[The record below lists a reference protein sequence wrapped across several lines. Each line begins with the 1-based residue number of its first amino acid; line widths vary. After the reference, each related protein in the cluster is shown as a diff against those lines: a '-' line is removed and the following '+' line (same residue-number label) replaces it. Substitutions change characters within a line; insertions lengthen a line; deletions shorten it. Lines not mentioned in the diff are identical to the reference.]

1 MKTTECTS
9 ECARGVGR
17 SVHSTFVFPH
27 HLGVRLVSRGGMRSG
42 GLPCLSALS
51 LSLMTA
57 GFLFCGAASP
67 VLANSVYGDI
77 SDPYMVSDHV
87 VLEDYA
93 DHSATNVTQSGHL
106 ELLDTNFYTDN
117 LEVSGQLTVG
127 SGAYLENVY
136 GPAEEF
142 AGTAELHSGARLQ
155 VEVDGYAELWEVVSR
170 GGSLIL
176 GAAATEASDV
186 ISNAEVHIQ
195 KLTADMERTLVTVG
209 EDNTQADLFSTLMI
223 EELSVSSGGHLDIRV
238 GSGGAFVWT
247 HAAFDDGN
255 EAGTD
260 PIENFFFTPAA
271 APQGAVRVQKNAS
284 LTRGMSIAVGG
295 SSTEREAAS
304 NRWNLWVGSGGV
316 LSIEGEHTTLTL
328 EDGTKAR
335 FDAGSTLLLS
345 SLIRTDED
353 DAQDA
358 EDGADSPAS
367 SQSADRKA
375 AYGIPSA
382 GTTFKVEGLD
392 LSRAEVSGLENLT
405 LKVEGLLET
414 GGLYFDASGAVVG
427 VLGRPTFEGPLAA
440 MLQELYENRT
450 SLLVPSF
457 YRTLFTNTSDVVE
470 GTMMAVATAA
480 SSTGTN
486 ERLMQNAVSTS
497 MRLASAAR
505 MAEAQAARAAEIRSL
520 EAQRAASRKASA
532 DSEKADPD
540 WTERL
545 KAWRTNLQEHLPAV
559 VQDVPVFIGASAGST
574 KVDVS
579 TPVSKRFTVK
589 SEDTT
594 FDAAVIFG
602 REDWRVGLMGSFTTR
617 SLDTLYKQGAAA
629 ELGVDSESDEA
640 SASFFVRR
648 RLGSGWGTVDLTWLE
663 ADDRYRMGAAR
674 EYLEMEKLKRRIYS
688 SGFLYEQP
696 LFADSALSGS
706 GPDRSWVISGF
717 AGLRYLRVDTAEGTW
732 RSPAGAV
739 LTIREASAQAVAATA
754 GGVITGALHFA
765 PGAGYWGQVK
775 PRRLDVSLTAALN
788 STVGGD
794 RDVMVQGPAG
804 GSTSSATVMTAA
816 EPERFQWNAELAAGI
831 EWRDSR
837 LDFSGFASRAGSS
850 VRSAGGSVK
859 MSWRLNLL

>member
-1 MKTTECTS
+1 M
-9 ECARGVGR
+9 GR

-27 HLGVRLVSRGGMRSG
+27 HSGVRLVSRGGLRSG

-57 GFLFCGAASP
+57 GLLFCGAASP
-67 VLANSVYGDI
+67 VLAESVYSDI
-77 SDPYMVSDHV
+77 SDPYVVSDHV
-87 VLEDYA
+87 VLEGYA

-106 ELLDTNFYTDN
+106 ELSEAYFCTAN

-127 SGAYLENVY
+127 SGAIFENVY
-136 GPAEEF
+136 GPEGEF

-155 VEVDGYAELWEVVSR
+155 VEVDGYAELWKVVSR
-170 GGSLIL
+170 GGSLSIS
-176 GAAATEASDV
+176 ASATEASEFT
-186 ISNAEVHIQ
+186 SNAEVHIQ

-209 EDNTQADLFSTLMI
+209 EDNAQAEQFSTLMI
-223 EELSVSSGGHLDIRV
+223 EELAVSSGGHLDIRV

-247 HAAFDDGN
+247 HAAFDDGS
-255 EAGTD
+255 EAGTE
-260 PIENFFFTPAA
+260 PIENIFFTPAA

-295 SSTEREAAS
+295 SCTEREAAS
-304 NRWNLWVGSGGV
+304 NSWNLWVGKGGV

-335 FDAGSTLLLS
+335 FEEGSTLLLS
-345 SLIRTDED
+345 LLTRTDED
-353 DAQDA
+353 ALQDA
-358 EDGADSPAS
+358 EDGAGSPAS

-375 AYGIPSA
+375 ASGVPAA

-427 VLGRPTFEGPLAA
+427 VLGSPTFEGPLAA

-450 SLLVPSF
+450 SLLVPTF

-520 EAQRAASRKASA
+520 EAQRAASRKAAA
-532 DSEKADPD
+532 DSEKGDPD

-545 KAWRTNLQEHLPAV
+545 KAWRTNLQEHLPAI

-574 KVDVS
+574 KVEVS
-579 TPVSKRFTVK
+579 TPVSKPFTVK

-648 RLGSGWGTVDLTWLE
+648 RLGSGWGTVDLTWHE

-674 EYLEMEKLKRRIYS
+674 EYLEMEKLKRCIYS

-696 LFADSALSGS
+696 LFAGSALSDS

-739 LTIREASAQAVAATA
+739 LTVREASAQAVAATA

-788 STVGGD
+788 STVGGG
-794 RDVMVQGPAG
+794 RDVMVQGLAG

>member
-1 MKTTECTS
+1 M
-9 ECARGVGR
+9 GR

-27 HLGVRLVSRGGMRSG
+27 HSGVRLVSCGGLRSG
-42 GLPCLSALS
+42 GRPCLSALS

-57 GFLFCGAASP
+57 GLLFCGAASP
-67 VLANSVYGDI
+67 VLAESVYSDI
-77 SDPYMVSDHV
+77 SDPYVVSDHV

-93 DHSATNVTQSGHL
+93 DHSSTNVTQSGHL
-106 ELLDTNFYTDN
+106 ELSEAYFCTAN

-127 SGAYLENVY
+127 SGAHLENVY
-136 GPAEEF
+136 GPAGEF

-176 GAAATEASDV
+176 SATATEASEFT
-186 ISNAEVHIQ
+186 SNAEVHIQ

-209 EDNTQADLFSTLMI
+209 EDNAQAEQFSTLMI
-223 EELSVSSGGHLDIRV
+223 EELAVSSGGHLDIRV

-247 HAAFDDGN
+247 HAAFDDGS
-255 EAGTD
+255 EAGTE
-260 PIENFFFTPAA
+260 PIENIFFTPAA

-284 LTRGMSIAVGG
+284 LMRGMSIAVGG
-295 SSTEREAAS
+295 SSAERETAS
-304 NRWNLWVGSGGV
+304 NRWNLWVGKGGV

-335 FDAGSTLLLS
+335 FEEGSTLLLS
-345 SLIRTDED
+345 LLTRTDED
-353 DAQDA
+353 ALQDA

-375 AYGIPSA
+375 ASGVPAA

-427 VLGRPTFEGPLAA
+427 VLGSPTFEGPLAA

-450 SLLVPSF
+450 SLLVPTF

-520 EAQRAASRKASA
+520 EAQRAASRKAAA
-532 DSEKADPD
+532 DSEKGDPD

-545 KAWRTNLQEHLPAV
+545 KAWRTNLQEHLPAI

-574 KVDVS
+574 KVEVS
-579 TPVSKRFTVK
+579 TPVSKPFTVK

-648 RLGSGWGTVDLTWLE
+648 RLGSGWGTVDLTWHE

-696 LFADSALSGS
+696 LFAGSALSDS

-732 RSPAGAV
+732 RSPGGAV
-739 LTIREASAQAVAATA
+739 LTVREASAQAVAATA

>member
-1 MKTTECTS
+1 M
-9 ECARGVGR
+9 GR

-87 VLEDYA
+87 VLEDYYA

-176 GAAATEASDV
+176 SAAATEASDV

-209 EDNTQADLFSTLMI
+209 EDNAQADLFSTLMI

-353 DAQDA
+353 DALQDA
-358 EDGADSPAS
+358 EDGADSPAP

-375 AYGIPSA
+375 ASGVPAA

-414 GGLYFDASGAVVG
+414 GGLYFDASGTVVG

-450 SLLVPSF
+450 SLLVPTF

-520 EAQRAASRKASA
+520 EAQRAASRKAAA

-545 KAWRTNLQEHLPAV
+545 KAWRTNLQEHLPAI

-574 KVDVS
+574 KVEVS
-579 TPVSKRFTVK
+579 TPVSKPFTVK

-663 ADDRYRMGAAR
+663 
-674 EYLEMEKLKRRIYS
+674 MEKLKRRIYS

-696 LFADSALSGS
+696 LFAGSALSGS

>member
-27 HLGVRLVSRGGMRSG
+27 HSGVRLVSRGGLRSG
-42 GLPCLSALS
+42 GLPCLSALF

-57 GFLFCGAASP
+57 GLLFCGAASP
-67 VLANSVYGDI
+67 VLAESVYSDI
-77 SDPYMVSDHV
+77 SDPYVVSDHV

-93 DHSATNVTQSGHL
+93 DHSSTNVTQSGHL
-106 ELLDTNFYTDN
+106 ELSEAYFCTAN

-127 SGAYLENVY
+127 SGAHLENVY
-136 GPAEEF
+136 GSAGEF

-170 GGSLIL
+170 GGSLSL
-176 GAAATEASDV
+176 SASATEASEFT
-186 ISNAEVHIQ
+186 SNAEVHIQ

-209 EDNTQADLFSTLMI
+209 EDNAQAEQFSTLMI
-223 EELSVSSGGHLDIRV
+223 EELAVSSGGHLDIRV

-247 HAAFDDGN
+247 HAAFDDGS
-255 EAGTD
+255 EAGTE
-260 PIENFFFTPAA
+260 PIENIFFTPAA

-284 LTRGMSIAVGG
+284 LMRGMSIAVGG

-304 NRWNLWVGSGGV
+304 NLWVGKGGV

-335 FDAGSTLLLS
+335 FEEGSTLLLS
-345 SLIRTDED
+345 LLTRTDED
-353 DAQDA
+353 DALQDA
-358 EDGADSPAS
+358 EDGAGSPAS

-375 AYGIPSA
+375 ASGVPAA

-427 VLGRPTFEGPLAA
+427 VLGSPTFDGPLAA

-520 EAQRAASRKASA
+520 EAQRAASRKAAA
-532 DSEKADPD
+532 DSEKGDPD

-545 KAWRTNLQEHLPAV
+545 KAWRTNLQEHLPTV

-574 KVDVS
+574 KVEVS
-579 TPVSKRFTVK
+579 TPVSKPFTVK

-648 RLGSGWGTVDLTWLE
+648 RLGSGWGTVDLTWHE

-674 EYLEMEKLKRRIYS
+674 EYLEMEKLKRCIYS

-696 LFADSALSGS
+696 LFAGSALSDS

-739 LTIREASAQAVAATA
+739 LTVREASAQAVAATA

-804 GSTSSATVMTAA
+804 GSTSSATVMTTA

>member
-353 DAQDA
+353 DA

>member
-1 MKTTECTS
+1 M
-9 ECARGVGR
+9 
-17 SVHSTFVFPH
+17 
-27 HLGVRLVSRGGMRSG
+27 
-42 GLPCLSALS
+42 
-51 LSLMTA
+51 
-57 GFLFCGAASP
+57 
-67 VLANSVYGDI
+67 
-77 SDPYMVSDHV
+77 
-87 VLEDYA
+87 
-93 DHSATNVTQSGHL
+93 
-106 ELLDTNFYTDN
+106 
-117 LEVSGQLTVG
+117 
-127 SGAYLENVY
+127 
-136 GPAEEF
+136 
-142 AGTAELHSGARLQ
+142 
-155 VEVDGYAELWEVVSR
+155 
-170 GGSLIL
+170 
-176 GAAATEASDV
+176 
-186 ISNAEVHIQ
+186 
-195 KLTADMERTLVTVG
+195 
-209 EDNTQADLFSTLMI
+209 
-223 EELSVSSGGHLDIRV
+223 
-238 GSGGAFVWT
+238 
-247 HAAFDDGN
+247 
-255 EAGTD
+255 
-260 PIENFFFTPAA
+260 
-271 APQGAVRVQKNAS
+271 
-284 LTRGMSIAVGG
+284 
-295 SSTEREAAS
+295 
-304 NRWNLWVGSGGV
+304 
-316 LSIEGEHTTLTL
+316 
-328 EDGTKAR
+328 
-335 FDAGSTLLLS
+335 
-345 SLIRTDED
+345 
-353 DAQDA
+353 
-358 EDGADSPAS
+358 
-367 SQSADRKA
+367 
-375 AYGIPSA
+375 
-382 GTTFKVEGLD
+382 
-392 LSRAEVSGLENLT
+392 SRAEVSGLENLT

-427 VLGRPTFEGPLAA
+427 VLGSPTFDGPLAA

-520 EAQRAASRKASA
+520 EAQRAASRKAAA
-532 DSEKADPD
+532 DSEKGDPD

-545 KAWRTNLQEHLPAV
+545 KAWRTNLQEHLPTV

-574 KVDVS
+574 KVEVS
-579 TPVSKRFTVK
+579 TPVSKPFTVK

-648 RLGSGWGTVDLTWLE
+648 RLGSGWGTVDLTWHE

-674 EYLEMEKLKRRIYS
+674 EYLEMEKLKRCIYS

-696 LFADSALSGS
+696 LFAGSALSDS

-739 LTIREASAQAVAATA
+739 LTVREASAQAVAATA

-804 GSTSSATVMTAA
+804 GSTSSATVMTTA

>member
-1 MKTTECTS
+1 M
-9 ECARGVGR
+9 
-17 SVHSTFVFPH
+17 
-27 HLGVRLVSRGGMRSG
+27 
-42 GLPCLSALS
+42 
-51 LSLMTA
+51 
-57 GFLFCGAASP
+57 
-67 VLANSVYGDI
+67 
-77 SDPYMVSDHV
+77 
-87 VLEDYA
+87 
-93 DHSATNVTQSGHL
+93 
-106 ELLDTNFYTDN
+106 
-117 LEVSGQLTVG
+117 
-127 SGAYLENVY
+127 
-136 GPAEEF
+136 
-142 AGTAELHSGARLQ
+142 
-155 VEVDGYAELWEVVSR
+155 
-170 GGSLIL
+170 
-176 GAAATEASDV
+176 
-186 ISNAEVHIQ
+186 
-195 KLTADMERTLVTVG
+195 
-209 EDNTQADLFSTLMI
+209 
-223 EELSVSSGGHLDIRV
+223 
-238 GSGGAFVWT
+238 
-247 HAAFDDGN
+247 
-255 EAGTD
+255 
-260 PIENFFFTPAA
+260 
-271 APQGAVRVQKNAS
+271 
-284 LTRGMSIAVGG
+284 
-295 SSTEREAAS
+295 
-304 NRWNLWVGSGGV
+304 
-316 LSIEGEHTTLTL
+316 
-328 EDGTKAR
+328 
-335 FDAGSTLLLS
+335 S

-353 DAQDA
+353 DALQDA

-375 AYGIPSA
+375 ASDIPSA

-427 VLGRPTFEGPLAA
+427 VLGRPTFEGPLAS

-520 EAQRAASRKASA
+520 EAQRAASRKAAA

-545 KAWRTNLQEHLPAV
+545 KAWRTNLQEHLPAM

-579 TPVSKRFTVK
+579 TPVSKPFTVK

-629 ELGVDSESDEA
+629 ELGIDSESDEA

-696 LFADSALSGS
+696 LFAGSALSGS

-765 PGAGYWGQVK
+765 PGAGYWGQAK

-804 GSTSSATVMTAA
+804 GSTSSATVMTTA
-816 EPERFQWNAELAAGI
+816 ESERFQWNAELDAGI

-850 VRSAGGSVK
+850 VRTAGGSVK

>member
-1 MKTTECTS
+1 M
-9 ECARGVGR
+9 GR

-87 VLEDYA
+87 VLEDYYA

-176 GAAATEASDV
+176 SAAATEASDV

-209 EDNTQADLFSTLMI
+209 EDNAQADLFSTLMI

-353 DAQDA
+353 DALQDA
-358 EDGADSPAS
+358 EDGADSPAP

-375 AYGIPSA
+375 ASGVPAA

-414 GGLYFDASGAVVG
+414 GGLYFDASGTVVG
-427 VLGRPTFEGPLAA
+427 VLGRPTFEGPF
-440 MLQELYENRT
+440 R
-450 SLLVPSF
+450 
-457 YRTLFTNTSDVVE
+457 
-470 GTMMAVATAA
+470 
-480 SSTGTN
+480 
-486 ERLMQNAVSTS
+486 
-497 MRLASAAR
+497 
-505 MAEAQAARAAEIRSL
+505 AEI
-520 EAQRAASRKASA
+520 
-532 DSEKADPD
+532 
-540 WTERL
+540 
-545 KAWRTNLQEHLPAV
+545 
-559 VQDVPVFIGASAGST
+559 ST
-574 KVDVS
+574 
-579 TPVSKRFTVK
+579 T
-589 SEDTT
+589 
-594 FDAAVIFG
+594 
-602 REDWRVGLMGSFTTR
+602 
-617 SLDTLYKQGAAA
+617 
-629 ELGVDSESDEA
+629 
-640 SASFFVRR
+640 
-648 RLGSGWGTVDLTWLE
+648 
-663 ADDRYRMGAAR
+663 
-674 EYLEMEKLKRRIYS
+674 
-688 SGFLYEQP
+688 
-696 LFADSALSGS
+696 
-706 GPDRSWVISGF
+706 
-717 AGLRYLRVDTAEGTW
+717 
-732 RSPAGAV
+732 
-739 LTIREASAQAVAATA
+739 
-754 GGVITGALHFA
+754 
-765 PGAGYWGQVK
+765 
-775 PRRLDVSLTAALN
+775 
-788 STVGGD
+788 
-794 RDVMVQGPAG
+794 
-804 GSTSSATVMTAA
+804 
-816 EPERFQWNAELAAGI
+816 
-831 EWRDSR
+831 
-837 LDFSGFASRAGSS
+837 
-850 VRSAGGSVK
+850 
-859 MSWRLNLL
+859 

>member
-27 HLGVRLVSRGGMRSG
+27 HLGVRLVSRGGLRSG

-87 VLEDYA
+87 VIEDYA
-93 DHSATNVTQSGHL
+93 DHSSTNVTQSGHL
-106 ELLDTNFYTDN
+106 ELSGAYFCTAN

-127 SGAYLENVY
+127 SGAQLENVY
-136 GPAEEF
+136 GLAGEF

-176 GAAATEASDV
+176 SATATEASEFT
-186 ISNAEVHIQ
+186 SNAEVHIQ
-195 KLTADMERTLVTVG
+195 KLTADMERSLVTVG
-209 EDNTQADLFSTLMI
+209 EDNAQAEQFSTLMI

-271 APQGAVRVQKNAS
+271 APQGAVRVQKKAS

-335 FDAGSTLLLS
+335 FEAGSTLLLS
-345 SLIRTDED
+345 SLTRTDED
-353 DAQDA
+353 ATLQDA
-358 EDGADSPAS
+358 EDGADLPAS

-375 AYGIPSA
+375 ASGVPAA

-427 VLGRPTFEGPLAA
+427 VLGSPTFEGPLAA

-486 ERLMQNAVSTS
+486 ERLMQNTVSTS
-497 MRLASAAR
+497 LRLASAAR
-505 MAEAQAARAAEIRSL
+505 MAEAQAALQKFVRL
-520 EAQRAASRKASA
+520 KRKRRLA
-532 DSEKADPD
+532 
-540 WTERL
+540 ERL
-545 KAWRTNLQEHLPAV
+545 PQIR
-559 VQDVPVFIGASAGST
+559 
-574 KVDVS
+574 
-579 TPVSKRFTVK
+579 KRPILT
-589 SEDTT
+589 
-594 FDAAVIFG
+594 G
-602 REDWRVGLMGSFTTR
+602 RND
-617 SLDTLYKQGAAA
+617 
-629 ELGVDSESDEA
+629 
-640 SASFFVRR
+640 
-648 RLGSGWGTVDLTWLE
+648 
-663 ADDRYRMGAAR
+663 
-674 EYLEMEKLKRRIYS
+674 
-688 SGFLYEQP
+688 
-696 LFADSALSGS
+696 
-706 GPDRSWVISGF
+706 
-717 AGLRYLRVDTAEGTW
+717 
-732 RSPAGAV
+732 
-739 LTIREASAQAVAATA
+739 
-754 GGVITGALHFA
+754 
-765 PGAGYWGQVK
+765 
-775 PRRLDVSLTAALN
+775 
-788 STVGGD
+788 
-794 RDVMVQGPAG
+794 
-804 GSTSSATVMTAA
+804 
-816 EPERFQWNAELAAGI
+816 
-831 EWRDSR
+831 
-837 LDFSGFASRAGSS
+837 
-850 VRSAGGSVK
+850 
-859 MSWRLNLL
+859 

>member
-1 MKTTECTS
+1 M
-9 ECARGVGR
+9 GR

-27 HLGVRLVSRGGMRSG
+27 HLGVRLVSRGGLRSG

-87 VLEDYA
+87 VIEDYA
-93 DHSATNVTQSGHL
+93 DHSSTNVTQSGHL
-106 ELLDTNFYTDN
+106 ELSGAYFCTAN

-127 SGAYLENVY
+127 SGAQLENVY
-136 GPAEEF
+136 GLAGEF
-142 AGTAELHSGARLQ
+142 ADTAELHSGARLQ

-176 GAAATEASDV
+176 SATATEASEFT
-186 ISNAEVHIQ
+186 SNAEVHIQ
-195 KLTADMERTLVTVG
+195 KLTADMERSLVTVG
-209 EDNTQADLFSTLMI
+209 EDNAQAEQFSTLMI

-304 NRWNLWVGSGGV
+304 NRWNLWVGKGGV

-335 FDAGSTLLLS
+335 FEAGSTLLLS
-345 SLIRTDED
+345 SLTRTDED
-353 DAQDA
+353 DTLQDA
-358 EDGADSPAS
+358 EDGADLPAS

-375 AYGIPSA
+375 ASGVPAA

-427 VLGRPTFEGPLAA
+427 VLGSPTFEGPLAA
-440 MLQELYENRT
+440 VLQELYENRT

-579 TPVSKRFTVK
+579 TLVSKPFTVK

-648 RLGSGWGTVDLTWLE
+648 RLGSGWGTVDLTCLRLTTVIAWGRPVSILRWKNSSG
-663 ADDRYRMGAAR
+663 AFIPAAFFMSSRFSPAAR
-674 EYLEMEKLKRRIYS
+674 CR
-688 SGFLYEQP
+688 
-696 LFADSALSGS
+696 A
-706 GPDRSWVISGF
+706 
-717 AGLRYLRVDTAEGTW
+717 AGLTAHG
-732 RSPAGAV
+732 
-739 LTIREASAQAVAATA
+739 
-754 GGVITGALHFA
+754 
-765 PGAGYWGQVK
+765 
-775 PRRLDVSLTAALN
+775 
-788 STVGGD
+788 
-794 RDVMVQGPAG
+794 
-804 GSTSSATVMTAA
+804 
-816 EPERFQWNAELAAGI
+816 
-831 EWRDSR
+831 
-837 LDFSGFASRAGSS
+837 
-850 VRSAGGSVK
+850 
-859 MSWRLNLL
+859 

>member
-1 MKTTECTS
+1 M
-9 ECARGVGR
+9 GR

-27 HLGVRLVSRGGMRSG
+27 HLGVRLVSRGGLRSG

-87 VLEDYA
+87 VIEDYA
-93 DHSATNVTQSGHL
+93 DHSSTNVTQSGHL
-106 ELLDTNFYTDN
+106 ELSGAYFCTAN

-127 SGAYLENVY
+127 SGAQLENVY
-136 GPAEEF
+136 GLAGEF
-142 AGTAELHSGARLQ
+142 ADTAELHSGARLQ

-176 GAAATEASDV
+176 SATATEASEFT
-186 ISNAEVHIQ
+186 SNAEVHIQ
-195 KLTADMERTLVTVG
+195 KLTADMERSLVTVG
-209 EDNTQADLFSTLMI
+209 EDNAQAEQFSTLMI

-304 NRWNLWVGSGGV
+304 NRWNLWVGKGGV

-335 FDAGSTLLLS
+335 FEAGSTLLLS
-345 SLIRTDED
+345 SLTRTDED
-353 DAQDA
+353 DTLQDA
-358 EDGADSPAS
+358 EDGADLPAS

-375 AYGIPSA
+375 ASGVPAA

-427 VLGRPTFEGPLAA
+427 VLGSPTFEGPLAA
-440 MLQELYENRT
+440 VLQELYENRT

-532 DSEKADPD
+532 DSEPKS
-540 WTERL
+540 R
-545 KAWRTNLQEHLPAV
+545 
-559 VQDVPVFIGASAGST
+559 
-574 KVDVS
+574 
-579 TPVSKRFTVK
+579 SKPSR
-589 SEDTT
+589 
-594 FDAAVIFG
+594 
-602 REDWRVGLMGSFTTR
+602 
-617 SLDTLYKQGAAA
+617 
-629 ELGVDSESDEA
+629 
-640 SASFFVRR
+640 
-648 RLGSGWGTVDLTWLE
+648 
-663 ADDRYRMGAAR
+663 
-674 EYLEMEKLKRRIYS
+674 YS
-688 SGFLYEQP
+688 SEN
-696 LFADSALSGS
+696 D
-706 GPDRSWVISGF
+706 
-717 AGLRYLRVDTAEGTW
+717 
-732 RSPAGAV
+732 V
-739 LTIREASAQAVAATA
+739 L
-754 GGVITGALHFA
+754 
-765 PGAGYWGQVK
+765 
-775 PRRLDVSLTAALN
+775 
-788 STVGGD
+788 
-794 RDVMVQGPAG
+794 
-804 GSTSSATVMTAA
+804 
-816 EPERFQWNAELAAGI
+816 I
-831 EWRDSR
+831 EK
-837 LDFSGFASRAGSS
+837 
-850 VRSAGGSVK
+850 SVK
-859 MSWRLNLL
+859 YTDFFLLSIVYV

>member
-1 MKTTECTS
+1 M
-9 ECARGVGR
+9 GR

-27 HLGVRLVSRGGMRSG
+27 HSGVRLVSRGGLRSG
-42 GLPCLSALS
+42 GLPCLSALF

-57 GFLFCGAASP
+57 GLLFCGAASP
-67 VLANSVYGDI
+67 VLAESVYSDI
-77 SDPYMVSDHV
+77 SDPYVVSDHV

-93 DHSATNVTQSGHL
+93 DHSSTNVTQSGHL
-106 ELLDTNFYTDN
+106 ELSEAYFCTAN

-127 SGAYLENVY
+127 SGAHLENVY
-136 GPAEEF
+136 GSAGEF

-170 GGSLIL
+170 GGSLSL
-176 GAAATEASDV
+176 SASATEASEFT
-186 ISNAEVHIQ
+186 SNAEVHIQ

-209 EDNTQADLFSTLMI
+209 EDNAQAEQFSTLMI
-223 EELSVSSGGHLDIRV
+223 EELAVSSGGHLDIRV

-247 HAAFDDGN
+247 HAAFDDGS
-255 EAGTD
+255 EAGTE
-260 PIENFFFTPAA
+260 PIENIFFTPAA

-284 LTRGMSIAVGG
+284 LMRGMSIAVGG

-304 NRWNLWVGSGGV
+304 NSWNLWVGKGGV

-335 FDAGSTLLLS
+335 FEEGSTLLLS
-345 SLIRTDED
+345 LLTRTDED
-353 DAQDA
+353 DALQDA
-358 EDGADSPAS
+358 EDGAGSPAS

-375 AYGIPSA
+375 ASGVPAA

-427 VLGRPTFEGPLAA
+427 VLGSPTFDGPLAA

-520 EAQRAASRKASA
+520 EAQRAASRKAAA
-532 DSEKADPD
+532 DSEKGDPD

-545 KAWRTNLQEHLPAV
+545 KAWRTNLQEHLPTV

-574 KVDVS
+574 KVEVS
-579 TPVSKRFTVK
+579 TPVSKPFTVK

-648 RLGSGWGTVDLTWLE
+648 RLGSGWGTVDLTWHE

-674 EYLEMEKLKRRIYS
+674 EYLEMEKLKRCIYS

-696 LFADSALSGS
+696 LFAGSALSDS

-739 LTIREASAQAVAATA
+739 LTVREASAQAVAATA

-775 PRRLDVSLTAALN
+775 PRRLDVSL
-788 STVGGD
+788 VGGD

-804 GSTSSATVMTAA
+804 GSTSSATVMTTA

>member
-1 MKTTECTS
+1 M
-9 ECARGVGR
+9 GR
-17 SVHSTFVFPH
+17 SVHSIFVFPH
-27 HLGVRLVSRGGMRSG
+27 HLGVRLVSRGGLRSG

-87 VLEDYA
+87 VIEDYA
-93 DHSATNVTQSGHL
+93 DHSSTNVTQSGHL
-106 ELLDTNFYTDN
+106 ELSGAYFCTAN

-127 SGAYLENVY
+127 SGAQLENVY
-136 GPAEEF
+136 GLAGEF
-142 AGTAELHSGARLQ
+142 ADTAELHSGARLQ

-176 GAAATEASDV
+176 SATATEASEFT
-186 ISNAEVHIQ
+186 SNAEVHIQ
-195 KLTADMERTLVTVG
+195 KLTADMERSLVTVG
-209 EDNTQADLFSTLMI
+209 EDNAQAEQFSTLMI

-304 NRWNLWVGSGGV
+304 NRWNLWVGKGGV

-335 FDAGSTLLLS
+335 FEAGSTLLLS
-345 SLIRTDED
+345 SLTRTD
-353 DAQDA
+353 DA
-358 EDGADSPAS
+358 GK
-367 SQSADRKA
+367 SADRKA
-375 AYGIPSA
+375 ASGVPAA

-427 VLGRPTFEGPLAA
+427 VLGSPTFEGPLAA
-440 MLQELYENRT
+440 VLQELYENRT

-579 TPVSKRFTVK
+579 TPVSKPFTVK

-696 LFADSALSGS
+696 LFAGSALSGS

-804 GSTSSATVMTAA
+804 GSTSSATVMTTA
-816 EPERFQWNAELAAGI
+816 EPECFQWNAELAAGI

-837 LDFSGFASRAGSS
+837 LDFSGFASRAGAS

>member
-1 MKTTECTS
+1 M
-9 ECARGVGR
+9 GR

-27 HLGVRLVSRGGMRSG
+27 HLGVRLVSRGGLRSG

-87 VLEDYA
+87 VIEDYA
-93 DHSATNVTQSGHL
+93 DHSSTNVTQSGHL
-106 ELLDTNFYTDN
+106 ELSGAYFCTAN

-127 SGAYLENVY
+127 SGAQLENVY
-136 GPAEEF
+136 GLAGEF
-142 AGTAELHSGARLQ
+142 ADTAELHSGARLQ

-176 GAAATEASDV
+176 SATATEASEFT
-186 ISNAEVHIQ
+186 SNAEVHIQ
-195 KLTADMERTLVTVG
+195 KLTADMERSLVTVG
-209 EDNTQADLFSTLMI
+209 EDNAQAEQFSTLMI

-304 NRWNLWVGSGGV
+304 NRWNLWVGKGGV

-335 FDAGSTLLLS
+335 FEAGSTLLLS
-345 SLIRTDED
+345 SLTRTDED
-353 DAQDA
+353 DTLQDA
-358 EDGADSPAS
+358 EDGADLPAS

-375 AYGIPSA
+375 ASGVPAA

-427 VLGRPTFEGPLAA
+427 VLGSPTFEGPLSAV
-440 MLQELYENRT
+440 LQELYENRT

-559 VQDVPVFIGASAGST
+559 VQDVPVLSALQ
-574 KVDVS
+574 
-579 TPVSKRFTVK
+579 P
-589 SEDTT
+589 
-594 FDAAVIFG
+594 AAL
-602 REDWRVGLMGSFTTR
+602 RLMYRRR
-617 SLDTLYKQGAAA
+617 SLN
-629 ELGVDSESDEA
+629 
-640 SASFFVRR
+640 
-648 RLGSGWGTVDLTWLE
+648 
-663 ADDRYRMGAAR
+663 
-674 EYLEMEKLKRRIYS
+674 
-688 SGFLYEQP
+688 P
-696 LFADSALSGS
+696 L
-706 GPDRSWVISGF
+706 RSK
-717 AGLRYLRVDTAEGTW
+717 AKTPL
-732 RSPAGAV
+732 
-739 LTIREASAQAVAATA
+739 
-754 GGVITGALHFA
+754 
-765 PGAGYWGQVK
+765 
-775 PRRLDVSLTAALN
+775 
-788 STVGGD
+788 
-794 RDVMVQGPAG
+794 
-804 GSTSSATVMTAA
+804 
-816 EPERFQWNAELAAGI
+816 
-831 EWRDSR
+831 
-837 LDFSGFASRAGSS
+837 
-850 VRSAGGSVK
+850 
-859 MSWRLNLL
+859 

>member
-1 MKTTECTS
+1 M
-9 ECARGVGR
+9 GR

-27 HLGVRLVSRGGMRSG
+27 HSGVRLVSRGGLRSG
-42 GLPCLSALS
+42 GLPCLSALF

-57 GFLFCGAASP
+57 GLLFCGAASP
-67 VLANSVYGDI
+67 VLAESVYSDI
-77 SDPYMVSDHV
+77 SDPYVVSDHV

-93 DHSATNVTQSGHL
+93 DHSSTNVTQSGHL
-106 ELLDTNFYTDN
+106 ELSEAYFCTAN

-127 SGAYLENVY
+127 SGAHLENVY
-136 GPAEEF
+136 GSAGEF

-170 GGSLIL
+170 GGSLSL
-176 GAAATEASDV
+176 SASATEASEFT
-186 ISNAEVHIQ
+186 SNAEVHIQ

-209 EDNTQADLFSTLMI
+209 EDNAQAEQFSTLMI
-223 EELSVSSGGHLDIRV
+223 EELAVSSGGHLDIRV

-247 HAAFDDGN
+247 HAAFDDGS
-255 EAGTD
+255 EAGTE
-260 PIENFFFTPAA
+260 PIENIFFTPAA
-271 APQGAVRVQKNAS
+271 APQGAVRAS
-284 LTRGMSIAVGG
+284 LMRGMSIAVGG

-304 NRWNLWVGSGGV
+304 NSWNLWVGKGGV

-335 FDAGSTLLLS
+335 FEEGSTLLLS
-345 SLIRTDED
+345 LLTRTDED
-353 DAQDA
+353 DALQDA
-358 EDGADSPAS
+358 EDGAGSPAS

-375 AYGIPSA
+375 ASGVPAA

-427 VLGRPTFEGPLAA
+427 VLGSPTFDGPLAA

-520 EAQRAASRKASA
+520 EAQRAASRKAAA
-532 DSEKADPD
+532 DSEKGDPD

-545 KAWRTNLQEHLPAV
+545 KAWRTNLQEHLPTV

-574 KVDVS
+574 KVEVS
-579 TPVSKRFTVK
+579 TPVSKPFTVK

-648 RLGSGWGTVDLTWLE
+648 RLGSGWGTVDLTWHE

-674 EYLEMEKLKRRIYS
+674 EYLEMEKLKRCIYS

-696 LFADSALSGS
+696 LFAGSALSDS

-739 LTIREASAQAVAATA
+739 LTVREASAQAVAATA

-804 GSTSSATVMTAA
+804 GSTSSATVMTTA

>member
-1 MKTTECTS
+1 
-9 ECARGVGR
+9 
-17 SVHSTFVFPH
+17 
-27 HLGVRLVSRGGMRSG
+27 
-42 GLPCLSALS
+42 
-51 LSLMTA
+51 
-57 GFLFCGAASP
+57 
-67 VLANSVYGDI
+67 
-77 SDPYMVSDHV
+77 
-87 VLEDYA
+87 
-93 DHSATNVTQSGHL
+93 
-106 ELLDTNFYTDN
+106 
-117 LEVSGQLTVG
+117 
-127 SGAYLENVY
+127 
-136 GPAEEF
+136 
-142 AGTAELHSGARLQ
+142 
-155 VEVDGYAELWEVVSR
+155 
-170 GGSLIL
+170 
-176 GAAATEASDV
+176 
-186 ISNAEVHIQ
+186 
-195 KLTADMERTLVTVG
+195 
-209 EDNTQADLFSTLMI
+209 
-223 EELSVSSGGHLDIRV
+223 
-238 GSGGAFVWT
+238 
-247 HAAFDDGN
+247 
-255 EAGTD
+255 
-260 PIENFFFTPAA
+260 
-271 APQGAVRVQKNAS
+271 
-284 LTRGMSIAVGG
+284 
-295 SSTEREAAS
+295 
-304 NRWNLWVGSGGV
+304 
-316 LSIEGEHTTLTL
+316 
-328 EDGTKAR
+328 
-335 FDAGSTLLLS
+335 
-345 SLIRTDED
+345 
-353 DAQDA
+353 
-358 EDGADSPAS
+358 
-367 SQSADRKA
+367 
-375 AYGIPSA
+375 
-382 GTTFKVEGLD
+382 
-392 LSRAEVSGLENLT
+392 
-405 LKVEGLLET
+405 
-414 GGLYFDASGAVVG
+414 
-427 VLGRPTFEGPLAA
+427 

-579 TPVSKRFTVK
+579 TPVSKPFTVK

-602 REDWRVGLMGSFTTR
+602 REDWRVGLMVSFTTR

-696 LFADSALSGS
+696 LFAGSALSGS

-717 AGLRYLRVDTAEGTW
+717 AGLRHLREDTAEGTW

-765 PGAGYWGQVK
+765 PVAGYWGQVK

>member
-1 MKTTECTS
+1 M
-9 ECARGVGR
+9 GR

-27 HLGVRLVSRGGMRSG
+27 HLGVRLVSRGGLRSG

-67 VLANSVYGDI
+67 VLANSAYGDI

-87 VLEDYA
+87 VIEDYA
-93 DHSATNVTQSGHL
+93 DHSSTNVTQSGHL
-106 ELLDTNFYTDN
+106 ELSGAYFCTAN

-127 SGAYLENVY
+127 SGAQLENVY
-136 GPAEEF
+136 GPAGEF

-170 GGSLIL
+170 GRSLIL
-176 GAAATEASDV
+176 STTATEASEFT
-186 ISNAEVHIQ
+186 SNAEVHIQ

-209 EDNTQADLFSTLMI
+209 EDNAQADQFSTLMI

-304 NRWNLWVGSGGV
+304 NSWNLWVGSGGV

-335 FDAGSTLLLS
+335 FEAGSTLLLS

-353 DAQDA
+353 DALQDA

-375 AYGIPSA
+375 ASDIPSA

-427 VLGRPTFEGPLAA
+427 VLGRPTFEGPLAS

-520 EAQRAASRKASA
+520 EAQRAASRKAAA

-545 KAWRTNLQEHLPAV
+545 KAWRTNLQEHLPAM

-579 TPVSKRFTVK
+579 TPVSKPFTVK

-629 ELGVDSESDEA
+629 ELGIDSESDEA

-696 LFADSALSGS
+696 LFAGSALSGS

-765 PGAGYWGQVK
+765 PGAGYWGQAK

-804 GSTSSATVMTAA
+804 GSTSSATVMTTA
-816 EPERFQWNAELAAGI
+816 ESERFQWNAELDAGI

-850 VRSAGGSVK
+850 VRTAGGSVK

>member
-1 MKTTECTS
+1 M
-9 ECARGVGR
+9 GR

-353 DAQDA
+353 DALQDA

-545 KAWRTNLQEHLPAV
+545 KAWRTMCLFLSALQPAA
-559 VQDVPVFIGASAGST
+559 P
-574 KVDVS
+574 
-579 TPVSKRFTVK
+579 R
-589 SEDTT
+589 
-594 FDAAVIFG
+594 
-602 REDWRVGLMGSFTTR
+602 LM
-617 SLDTLYKQGAAA
+617 Y
-629 ELGVDSESDEA
+629 
-640 SASFFVRR
+640 RR
-648 RLGSGWGTVDLTWLE
+648 RFLNALRSKAKTPLLT
-663 ADDRYRMGAAR
+663 
-674 EYLEMEKLKRRIYS
+674 
-688 SGFLYEQP
+688 P
-696 LFADSALSGS
+696 LS
-706 GPDRSWVISGF
+706 
-717 AGLRYLRVDTAEGTW
+717 
-732 RSPAGAV
+732 
-739 LTIREASAQAVAATA
+739 
-754 GGVITGALHFA
+754 
-765 PGAGYWGQVK
+765 
-775 PRRLDVSLTAALN
+775 
-788 STVGGD
+788 
-794 RDVMVQGPAG
+794 
-804 GSTSSATVMTAA
+804 
-816 EPERFQWNAELAAGI
+816 
-831 EWRDSR
+831 
-837 LDFSGFASRAGSS
+837 FSGGRIG
-850 VRSAGGSVK
+850 VSA
-859 MSWRLNLL
+859 

>member
-1 MKTTECTS
+1 M
-9 ECARGVGR
+9 GR

-27 HLGVRLVSRGGMRSG
+27 HLGVRLVSRGGLRSG

-87 VLEDYA
+87 VIEDYA
-93 DHSATNVTQSGHL
+93 DHSSTNVTQSGHL
-106 ELLDTNFYTDN
+106 ELSGAYFCTAN

-127 SGAYLENVY
+127 SGAQLENVY
-136 GPAEEF
+136 GLAGEF
-142 AGTAELHSGARLQ
+142 ADTAELHSGARLQ

-176 GAAATEASDV
+176 SATATEASEFT
-186 ISNAEVHIQ
+186 SNAEVHIQ
-195 KLTADMERTLVTVG
+195 KLTADMERSLVTVG
-209 EDNTQADLFSTLMI
+209 EDNAQAEQFSTLMI

-304 NRWNLWVGSGGV
+304 NRWNLWVGKGGV

-335 FDAGSTLLLS
+335 FEAGSTLLLS
-345 SLIRTDED
+345 SLTRTDED
-353 DAQDA
+353 DTLQDA
-358 EDGADSPAS
+358 EDGADLPAS

-375 AYGIPSA
+375 ASGVPAA

-427 VLGRPTFEGPLAA
+427 VLGSPTFEGPLAA
-440 MLQELYENRT
+440 VLQELYENRT

-470 GTMMAVATAA
+470 GTMMAVAT
-480 SSTGTN
+480 
-486 ERLMQNAVSTS
+486 
-497 MRLASAAR
+497 AAR

-579 TPVSKRFTVK
+579 TPVSKPFTVK

-696 LFADSALSGS
+696 LFAGSALSGS

-804 GSTSSATVMTAA
+804 GSTSSATVMTTA
-816 EPERFQWNAELAAGI
+816 EPECFQWNAELAAGI

-837 LDFSGFASRAGSS
+837 LDFSGFASRAGAS

>member
-1 MKTTECTS
+1 M
-9 ECARGVGR
+9 GR

-27 HLGVRLVSRGGMRSG
+27 HSGVRLVSRGGLRSG
-42 GLPCLSALS
+42 GLPCLSALF

-57 GFLFCGAASP
+57 GLLFCGAASP
-67 VLANSVYGDI
+67 VLAESVYSDI
-77 SDPYMVSDHV
+77 SDPYVVSDHV

-93 DHSATNVTQSGHL
+93 DHSSTNVTQSGHL
-106 ELLDTNFYTDN
+106 ELSEAYFCTAN

-127 SGAYLENVY
+127 SGAHLENVY
-136 GPAEEF
+136 GSAGEF

-170 GGSLIL
+170 GGSLSL
-176 GAAATEASDV
+176 SASATEASEFT
-186 ISNAEVHIQ
+186 SNAEVHIQ

-209 EDNTQADLFSTLMI
+209 EDNAQAEQFSTLMI
-223 EELSVSSGGHLDIRV
+223 EELAVSSGGHLDIRV

-247 HAAFDDGN
+247 HAAFDDGS
-255 EAGTD
+255 EAG
-260 PIENFFFTPAA
+260 TPAA

-284 LTRGMSIAVGG
+284 LMRGMSIAVGG

-304 NRWNLWVGSGGV
+304 NSWNLWVGKGGV

-335 FDAGSTLLLS
+335 FEEGSTLLLS
-345 SLIRTDED
+345 LLTRTDED
-353 DAQDA
+353 DALQDA
-358 EDGADSPAS
+358 EDGAGSPAS

-375 AYGIPSA
+375 ASGVPAA

-427 VLGRPTFEGPLAA
+427 VLGSPTFDGPLAA

-520 EAQRAASRKASA
+520 EAQRAASRKAAA
-532 DSEKADPD
+532 DSEKGDPD

-545 KAWRTNLQEHLPAV
+545 KAWRTNLQEHLPTV

-574 KVDVS
+574 KVEVS
-579 TPVSKRFTVK
+579 TPVSKPFTVK

-648 RLGSGWGTVDLTWLE
+648 RLGSGWGTVDLTWHE

-674 EYLEMEKLKRRIYS
+674 EYLEMEKLKRCIYS

-696 LFADSALSGS
+696 LFAGSALSDS

-739 LTIREASAQAVAATA
+739 LTVREASAQAVAATA

-804 GSTSSATVMTAA
+804 GSTSSATVMTTA

>member
-27 HLGVRLVSRGGMRSG
+27 HSGVRLVSCGGLRSG
-42 GLPCLSALS
+42 GRPCLSALS

-57 GFLFCGAASP
+57 GLLFCGAASP
-67 VLANSVYGDI
+67 VLAESVYSDI
-77 SDPYMVSDHV
+77 SDPYVVSDHV

-93 DHSATNVTQSGHL
+93 DHSSTNVTQSGHL
-106 ELLDTNFYTDN
+106 ELSEAYFCTAN

-127 SGAYLENVY
+127 SGAHLENVY
-136 GPAEEF
+136 GPAGEF

-176 GAAATEASDV
+176 SATATEASEFT
-186 ISNAEVHIQ
+186 SNAEVHIQ

-209 EDNTQADLFSTLMI
+209 EDNAQAEQFSTLMI
-223 EELSVSSGGHLDIRV
+223 EELAVSSGGHLDIRV

-247 HAAFDDGN
+247 HAAFDDGS
-255 EAGTD
+255 EAGTE
-260 PIENFFFTPAA
+260 PIENIFFTPAA

-284 LTRGMSIAVGG
+284 LMRGMSIAVGG
-295 SSTEREAAS
+295 SSAERETAS
-304 NRWNLWVGSGGV
+304 NRWNLWVGKGGV

-335 FDAGSTLLLS
+335 FEEGSTLLLS
-345 SLIRTDED
+345 LLTRTDED
-353 DAQDA
+353 ALQDA

-375 AYGIPSA
+375 ASGVPAA

-427 VLGRPTFEGPLAA
+427 VLGSPTFEGPLAA

-450 SLLVPSF
+450 SLLVPTF

-520 EAQRAASRKASA
+520 EAQRAASRKAAA
-532 DSEKADPD
+532 DSEKGDPD

-545 KAWRTNLQEHLPAV
+545 KAWRTNLQEHLPAI

-574 KVDVS
+574 KVEVS
-579 TPVSKRFTVK
+579 TPVSKPFTVK

-648 RLGSGWGTVDLTWLE
+648 RLGSGWGTVDLTWHE

-696 LFADSALSGS
+696 LFAGSALSDS

-732 RSPAGAV
+732 RSPGGAV
-739 LTIREASAQAVAATA
+739 LTVREASAQAVAATA

>member
-1 MKTTECTS
+1 M
-9 ECARGVGR
+9 GR

-27 HLGVRLVSRGGMRSG
+27 HLGVRLVSRCGLRSG

-106 ELLDTNFYTDN
+106 ELSGAYFCTAN

-127 SGAYLENVY
+127 SGAFFENVY
-136 GPAEEF
+136 GPADEF
-142 AGTAELHSGARLQ
+142 VGTAELHSGARLQ

-176 GAAATEASDV
+176 SAAATEASEFT
-186 ISNAEVHIQ
+186 SNAEVHIQ
-195 KLTADMERTLVTVG
+195 KLTADTECTLVTVG
-209 EDNTQADLFSTLMI
+209 EDNAQAEQFSTLMI
-223 EELSVSSGGHLDIRV
+223 EELAVSSGGHLDIRV

-247 HAAFDDGN
+247 HAAFDDGS

-260 PIENFFFTPAA
+260 PIENIFFTPAA

-304 NRWNLWVGSGGV
+304 NSWNLWVGSGGV

-335 FDAGSTLLLS
+335 FEEGSTLLLS
-345 SLIRTDED
+345 LLTRTDED
-353 DAQDA
+353 DVLQDA
-358 EDGADSPAS
+358 EDKADSPAS

-375 AYGIPSA
+375 ASGVPAA

-427 VLGRPTFEGPLAA
+427 VLGSPTFEGPLAA

-450 SLLVPSF
+450 SLLVPTF

-520 EAQRAASRKASA
+520 EAQRAASRKAAA
-532 DSEKADPD
+532 DSEKGDPD

-545 KAWRTNLQEHLPAV
+545 KAWRTNLQEHLPAI
-559 VQDVPVFIGASAGST
+559 VQDVPVYR
-574 KVDVS
+574 
-579 TPVSKRFTVK
+579 RF
-589 SEDTT
+589 S
-594 FDAAVIFG
+594 
-602 REDWRVGLMGSFTTR
+602 RQH
-617 SLDTLYKQGAAA
+617 QG
-629 ELGVDSESDEA
+629 
-640 SASFFVRR
+640 
-648 RLGSGWGTVDLTWLE
+648 
-663 ADDRYRMGAAR
+663 
-674 EYLEMEKLKRRIYS
+674 
-688 SGFLYEQP
+688 
-696 LFADSALSGS
+696 
-706 GPDRSWVISGF
+706 
-717 AGLRYLRVDTAEGTW
+717 
-732 RSPAGAV
+732 
-739 LTIREASAQAVAATA
+739 
-754 GGVITGALHFA
+754 
-765 PGAGYWGQVK
+765 
-775 PRRLDVSLTAALN
+775 
-788 STVGGD
+788 
-794 RDVMVQGPAG
+794 
-804 GSTSSATVMTAA
+804 
-816 EPERFQWNAELAAGI
+816 
-831 EWRDSR
+831 
-837 LDFSGFASRAGSS
+837 
-850 VRSAGGSVK
+850 
-859 MSWRLNLL
+859 

>member
-1 MKTTECTS
+1 M
-9 ECARGVGR
+9 GR

-27 HLGVRLVSRGGMRSG
+27 HLGVRLVSRGGLRSG

-304 NRWNLWVGSGGV
+304 NRWNLWVGKGGV

-335 FDAGSTLLLS
+335 FEAGSTLLLS
-345 SLIRTDED
+345 SLTRTDED
-353 DAQDA
+353 DTLQDA
-358 EDGADSPAS
+358 
-367 SQSADRKA
+367 
-375 AYGIPSA
+375 
-382 GTTFKVEGLD
+382 
-392 LSRAEVSGLENLT
+392 
-405 LKVEGLLET
+405 
-414 GGLYFDASGAVVG
+414 
-427 VLGRPTFEGPLAA
+427 
-440 MLQELYENRT
+440 
-450 SLLVPSF
+450 
-457 YRTLFTNTSDVVE
+457 
-470 GTMMAVATAA
+470 
-480 SSTGTN
+480 
-486 ERLMQNAVSTS
+486 
-497 MRLASAAR
+497 
-505 MAEAQAARAAEIRSL
+505 
-520 EAQRAASRKASA
+520 
-532 DSEKADPD
+532 
-540 WTERL
+540 
-545 KAWRTNLQEHLPAV
+545 
-559 VQDVPVFIGASAGST
+559 
-574 KVDVS
+574 
-579 TPVSKRFTVK
+579 
-589 SEDTT
+589 
-594 FDAAVIFG
+594 
-602 REDWRVGLMGSFTTR
+602 
-617 SLDTLYKQGAAA
+617 
-629 ELGVDSESDEA
+629 
-640 SASFFVRR
+640 
-648 RLGSGWGTVDLTWLE
+648 
-663 ADDRYRMGAAR
+663 
-674 EYLEMEKLKRRIYS
+674 
-688 SGFLYEQP
+688 
-696 LFADSALSGS
+696 
-706 GPDRSWVISGF
+706 
-717 AGLRYLRVDTAEGTW
+717 
-732 RSPAGAV
+732 
-739 LTIREASAQAVAATA
+739 
-754 GGVITGALHFA
+754 
-765 PGAGYWGQVK
+765 
-775 PRRLDVSLTAALN
+775 
-788 STVGGD
+788 
-794 RDVMVQGPAG
+794 
-804 GSTSSATVMTAA
+804 
-816 EPERFQWNAELAAGI
+816 
-831 EWRDSR
+831 
-837 LDFSGFASRAGSS
+837 
-850 VRSAGGSVK
+850 
-859 MSWRLNLL
+859 

>member
-1 MKTTECTS
+1 M
-9 ECARGVGR
+9 GR

-353 DAQDA
+353 DALQDA

-392 LSRAEVSGLENLT
+392 LSRAEVSGLEK

>member
-1 MKTTECTS
+1 M
-9 ECARGVGR
+9 GR

-87 VLEDYA
+87 VLEDYYA

-176 GAAATEASDV
+176 SAAATEASDV

-209 EDNTQADLFSTLMI
+209 EDNAQADLFSTLMI

-304 NRWNLWVGSGGV
+304 NRWNLWVGSGV

-353 DAQDA
+353 DALQDA
-358 EDGADSPAS
+358 EDGADSPAP

-375 AYGIPSA
+375 ASGVPAA

-414 GGLYFDASGAVVG
+414 GGLYFDASGTVVG

-450 SLLVPSF
+450 SLLVPTF

-520 EAQRAASRKASA
+520 EAQRAASRKAAA

-545 KAWRTNLQEHLPAV
+545 KAWRTNLQEHLPAI

-574 KVDVS
+574 KVEVS
-579 TPVSKRFTVK
+579 TPVSKPFTVK

-696 LFADSALSGS
+696 LFAGSALSGS

-850 VRSAGGSVK
+850 VR
-859 MSWRLNLL
+859 

>member
-1 MKTTECTS
+1 M
-9 ECARGVGR
+9 GR

-27 HLGVRLVSRGGMRSG
+27 HLGVRLVSRGGLRSG

-87 VLEDYA
+87 VIEDYA
-93 DHSATNVTQSGHL
+93 DHSSTNVTQSGHL
-106 ELLDTNFYTDN
+106 ELSGAYFCTAN

-127 SGAYLENVY
+127 SGAQLENVY
-136 GPAEEF
+136 GLAGEF

-176 GAAATEASDV
+176 SATATEASEFT
-186 ISNAEVHIQ
+186 SNAEVHIQ
-195 KLTADMERTLVTVG
+195 KLTADMERSLVTVG
-209 EDNTQADLFSTLMI
+209 EDNAQAEQFSTLMI

-271 APQGAVRVQKNAS
+271 APQGAVRVQKKAS

-335 FDAGSTLLLS
+335 FEAGSTLLLS
-345 SLIRTDED
+345 SLTRTDED
-353 DAQDA
+353 DTLQDA
-358 EDGADSPAS
+358 EDGADLPAS

-375 AYGIPSA
+375 ASGVPAA

-427 VLGRPTFEGPLAA
+427 VLGSPTFEGPLAA

-486 ERLMQNAVSTS
+486 ERLMQNTVSTS
-497 MRLASAAR
+497 LRLASAAR
-505 MAEAQAARAAEIRSL
+505 MAEA
-520 EAQRAASRKASA
+520 
-532 DSEKADPD
+532 
-540 WTERL
+540 
-545 KAWRTNLQEHLPAV
+545 
-559 VQDVPVFIGASAGST
+559 
-574 KVDVS
+574 
-579 TPVSKRFTVK
+579 
-589 SEDTT
+589 
-594 FDAAVIFG
+594 
-602 REDWRVGLMGSFTTR
+602 
-617 SLDTLYKQGAAA
+617 
-629 ELGVDSESDEA
+629 
-640 SASFFVRR
+640 
-648 RLGSGWGTVDLTWLE
+648 
-663 ADDRYRMGAAR
+663 
-674 EYLEMEKLKRRIYS
+674 
-688 SGFLYEQP
+688 
-696 LFADSALSGS
+696 
-706 GPDRSWVISGF
+706 
-717 AGLRYLRVDTAEGTW
+717 
-732 RSPAGAV
+732 
-739 LTIREASAQAVAATA
+739 
-754 GGVITGALHFA
+754 
-765 PGAGYWGQVK
+765 
-775 PRRLDVSLTAALN
+775 
-788 STVGGD
+788 
-794 RDVMVQGPAG
+794 
-804 GSTSSATVMTAA
+804 
-816 EPERFQWNAELAAGI
+816 
-831 EWRDSR
+831 
-837 LDFSGFASRAGSS
+837 
-850 VRSAGGSVK
+850 
-859 MSWRLNLL
+859 